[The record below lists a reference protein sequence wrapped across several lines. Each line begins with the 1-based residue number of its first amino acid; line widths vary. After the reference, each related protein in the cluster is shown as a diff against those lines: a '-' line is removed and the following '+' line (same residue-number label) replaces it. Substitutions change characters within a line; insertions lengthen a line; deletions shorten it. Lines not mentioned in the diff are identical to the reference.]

1 MLRSMQSM
9 DALCLRNCTHHVQYI
24 WTWHNPP
31 WSITFGTCMESMEV
45 PFGRKPRAGRLAYTQ
60 VQAVRENALLWCLHI
75 CNDGLS
81 AVPLMIVLIISGIGC
96 S

>member
-1 MLRSMQSM
+1 MPSAQGNVIDRGQVYYSYQL
-9 DALCLRNCTHHVQYI
+9 
-24 WTWHNPP
+24 
-31 WSITFGTCMESMEV
+31 
-45 PFGRKPRAGRLAYTQ
+45 RLAYTQ